1 LFLRCLARL
10 VRLDLD
16 QLSRAETICEA
27 VTRANMRFV
36 PTKTLKSHWRTSRS
50 RSHRLWRKNLVDQSI
65 IRSFERVDESDA
77 LQDEPILQIFSE
89 QTPHAGTLR
98 RSPQHRVPERQSV
111 SSNSL
116 KRGRKIVVGGRL
128 YWEYSTPSIDRP
140 SDVLDWYSR
149 LSDRHIGEL
158 RKGLK
163 Q

>member
-1 LFLRCLARL
+1 MTDSVLRNTYWCKSSGGWGHHR
-10 VRLDLD
+10 
-16 QLSRAETICEA
+16 
-27 VTRANMRFV
+27 
-36 PTKTLKSHWRTSRS
+36 KSHWRTGRSPSR
-50 RSHRLWRKNLVDQSI
+50 RLWRKNLVDQSI

-116 KRGRKIVVGGRL
+116 KRGRKIVVVGRL

-140 SDVLDWYSR
+140 SDV
-149 LSDRHIGEL
+149 HIGEL